1 MQSVSMSQA
10 WSFPSLQEC
19 CSCRGNRFIRNS
31 SMGKEMLGV
40 AGAAVVTRALTMVS
54 SSPLRSWSVTLP
66 EVRESEKFG
75 AVKSWCKSE
84 V

>member
-1 MQSVSMSQA
+1 MQNVSMSQA
-10 WSFPSLQEC
+10 WSFPSLQEG
-19 CSCRGNRFIRNS
+19 CSCRGNGFIRNS
-31 SMGKEMLGV
+31 SMRKEMLGV
-40 AGAAVVTRALTMVS
+40 AGAAVVTRALTMAS

-75 AVKSWCKSE
+75 AVKSWCKAE